1 MAEEVQTLVGGLRAV
16 ELYYRPIRESSSGNT
31 AFYQSQTRLNTP
43 GLGTL
48 TPENFR
54 DVAEVTN
61 QCVNLFELEVV
72 QAMEAAKKFVERD
85 VIFEWL
91 SVYMP
96 AEYLRDIRAERNLA
110 EFCQRLEVHTN
121 KICFMLSSRLLEE
134 QDGSASQVLKNLRN
148 RGFHFMLSGFGA
160 DSCPMMKLSEFNV
173 DYVMLSPE
181 VTQFLGRSERGD
193 GAIKSII
200 DFITEL
206 DANPIADGVTSSM
219 QAEQL
224 FSYGCSYCA
233 GPLTG
238 KYVAERFIRR
248 KNDE

>member
-1 MAEEVQTLVGGLRAV
+1 MNQEVQTLVGGLRAV
-16 ELYYRPIRESSSGNT
+16 ELYYRPVRESQSGNV

-48 TPENFR
+48 MPENFR

-72 QAMEAAKKFVERD
+72 QAMEAIKKFIERD
-85 VIFEWL
+85 VGFEWV

-110 EFCQRLEVHTN
+110 EFCEKLEVHTN
-121 KICFMLSSRLLEE
+121 KLCFTLSSKLLEE
-134 QDGSASQVLKNLRN
+134 QDGSASLVMKNLRN
-148 RGFHFMLSGFGA
+148 RGFHFMLTGFGT

-181 VTQFLGRSERGD
+181 ITQFLGKSERGD
-193 GAIKSII
+193 GAVRSMIGFVS
-200 DFITEL
+200 EL
-206 DANPIADGVTSSM
+206 EANAIADGVTSSR

-224 FSYGCSYCA
+224 FEYGCSYCA

-238 KYVAERFIRR
+238 KYIPERFIRR
-248 KNDE
+248 KKDE